1 MKLKLT
7 YQLLFIAIF
16 THCVSAQE
24 YKAPNYRKFDDKLL
38 HFGFTIGMNSAGFL
52 AVPNADLNAYP
63 NLIKTEMK
71 TNPGFN
77 LGFIGSLKLGHPT
90 LTLRF
95 VPMLSFQA
103 KEMRYFYQPELDQT
117 NPNEPKIEIV
127 ESTLLDFPLLL
138 KYKTL
143 RYNNFSAYF
152 IGGAQYS
159 VDLQSKENVSQ
170 NVLDPFLKLRK
181 HDFQAQIG
189 AGVDFYLPYFKFGI
203 EIKLSHGLMNS
214 LIQENTSL
222 SLPFERLYNRV
233 FWFSLT
239 FEG

>member
-1 MKLKLT
+1 VKLKLT
-7 YQLLFIAIF
+7 YQLLFLAFF
-16 THCVSAQE
+16 TRAAFAQE
-24 YKAPNYRKFDDKLL
+24 YKAPNYKKFDEKLL
-38 HFGFTIGMNSAGFL
+38 HFGFTLGMNSAGML
-52 AVPNADLNAYP
+52 AIPNANLSAYP
-63 NLIKTEMK
+63 NLVKTEMK

-95 VPMLSFQA
+95 LPMLSFQA
-103 KEMRYFYQPELDQT
+103 KEMRYFYQPD
-117 NPNEPKIEIV
+117 PNDSGPYEPEIETV

-170 NVLDPFLKLRK
+170 DVLDPFLKLRK

-203 EIKLSHGLMNS
+203 EIKLSHGIRNS
-214 LIQENTSL
+214 LIQDNTRL

-233 FWFSLT
+233 VWFSLT